1 MAVARVSALGFS
13 DTLTVSA
20 LGFVDAAYV
29 PPASTILSGFNT
41 TAAIGAVAVSGNSS
55 ILSGL
60 NTTIS
65 DGTIVA
71 TGGAVLAPISGVN
84 STTSAAR
91 LGSPLVLMTN
101 IKVGSSAVDKL
112 YVGGTRV
119 YRAYSGYDL
128 VWYQSARATQYRGS
142 TSTTGTSTYAPH
154 PVNTYWRRYLLAFTY
169 TAAELASF
177 DIVSGSVISKLRWYV
192 SNPPP
197 SSRNPMPNYAIR
209 MLHIGSGHGHSP
221 TNTTTPTSLGV
232 LSSSNVTDVKAQH
245 NYDFVTPGVG
255 YHEMALDNNFTY
267 NGSDAI
273 GFIFAWGQVPTGYI
287 ADGAGH
293 RLTDGT
299 LHYNRTDG
307 SGAYAVSDTTSRTY
321 SHYRPVI
328 QMYST

>member
-1 MAVARVSALGFS
+1 MAVSRVSALGFF
-13 DTLTVSA
+13 DTLTVTA
-20 LGFVDAAYV
+20 LGFVDDTYT
-29 PPASTILSGFNT
+29 PPASTLLSGLNT
-41 TAAIGAVAVSGNSS
+41 TAAISAVAGSGNSS

-71 TGGAVLAPISGVN
+71 TGGAIIVPISGVN

-101 IKVGSSAVDKL
+101 IKAGSSAVDKL

-192 SNPPP
+192 SNQPP

-209 MLHIGSGHGHSP
+209 MLHIGSG
-221 TNTTTPTSLGV
+221 TNTTNPTSLGG

-245 NYDFVTPGVG
+245 DYDFITPGVG

-287 ADGAGH
+287 ADGAGY
-293 RLTDGT
+293 RLADGI
-299 LHYNRTDG
+299 LHYNRTDS
-307 SGAYAVSDTTSRTY
+307 SGTYAVTDTAGSTY
-321 SHYRPVI
+321 TLSLIHI
-328 QMYST
+328 